1 MRTSDHQ
8 ERWLLRLVK
17 RVFAQEIL
25 SGAGRF
31 APGPETGQGLVLV
44 LKVEITSRRR
54 RTLSPQRSGSGRGNL
69 TSPPWSRSDVHL
81 AAMTLRPELSIWLRS
96 VKIQQELDHA
106 LCNQILL
113 GSFSAT
119 RSHRR

>member
-17 RVFAQEIL
+17 RVFEQEIL
-25 SGAGRF
+25 SGSGRF

-54 RTLSPQRSGSGRGNL
+54 RTLSPSAATLDVGI
-69 TSPPWSRSDVHL
+69 SRRHPGL
-81 AAMTLRPELSIWLRS
+81 AATCTSQR
-96 VKIQQELDHA
+96 
-106 LCNQILL
+106 
-113 GSFSAT
+113 
-119 RSHRR
+119 